1 MTTYYTQE
9 QVDEIGALIGQ
20 EILNNSE
27 ALKQFVQDKIAAL
40 EPVTPPAPTEPET
53 GSGAVANQTAL
64 SFTQIQASLITDE
77 VYALPVGN
85 HYFACTSR
93 GADKIMDLQL
103 SLGNFH
109 PVSGECIFEI
119 DPLEIDDPKA
129 GFSGLSLTLEGF
141 SKTFSLQPS
150 IFTIISLKLA
160 SYNDE
165 YFFVSTVSEKH
176 EITEVAS

>member
-1 MTTYYTQE
+1 MTAYYTQA
-9 QVDEIGALIGQ
+9 QIDEIGALIGQ
-20 EILNNSE
+20 EILNSNE

-85 HYFACTSR
+85 HYFACTAR
-93 GADKIMDLQL
+93 GAEKIMDLQL

-109 PVSGECIFEI
+109 PVSGECIFTI
-119 DPLEIDDPKA
+119 DPLAINNPKA
-129 GFSGLSLTLEGF
+129 GVSGLSLTLEGF
-141 SKTFSLQPS
+141 SGMFLLKPS
-150 IFTIISLKLA
+150 TLTTISLKLA
-160 SYNDE
+160 IYNDE
-165 YFFVSTVSEKH
+165 YFFVSTVSEKDMIV
-176 EITEVAS
+176 EEV